1 LTNFKIYDII
11 FIENKKGNKIMEII
25 KILFATIMTFEF
37 FYNLLE
43 EGKKWKM
50 ALGAISYILF
60 IIIVAGR
67 NFF

>member
-1 LTNFKIYDII
+1 
-11 FIENKKGNKIMEII
+11 MEII